1 MARFDNF
8 EVVSADI
15 LKTDIPALVRE
26 KFAGLTPIVC
36 ANLPYNI
43 TTPAITALIE
53 SKCFESITVLVQK
66 EVAERLC
73 AAPGTR

>member
-1 MARFDNF
+1 MCLQKFLYYF
-8 EVVSADI
+8 GSADI

-26 KFAGLTPIVC
+26 KFGGLTPIVC

-53 SKCFESITVLVQK
+53 
-66 EVAERLC
+66 
-73 AAPGTR
+73 